1 MNFADRL
8 HSSITKA
15 DTPLVAGFDP
25 VLDDLPGFILDAADT
40 EQDDA
45 GFLSVALTSLYEKT
59 LPLLAGKVAGIKV
72 NVAFFEQYGVPGIG
86 AFGRV
91 CQMVRDHHLPLIV
104 DAKRG
109 DIGSTAEAYGKAF
122 LGGSSVRGRRFSAF
136 DCDAITINPFLG
148 FDTLE
153 PFLTICKEQGRG
165 VFVLVKTSN
174 PGSHDLQELK
184 SDGTSITERV
194 ARWVGERA
202 GELVGQSGY
211 SSLGAVV
218 GATYP
223 GEAERLRKLMP
234 KNLFLIPGLGAQGG
248 TAQDSI
254 AGLDEKNG
262 GGIVNVS
269 RGLFKLPV
277 TLSEEEW
284 LGEFVTRLESFNS
297 SLRSAITTRI
307 IPS

>member
-8 HSSITKA
+8 HASISKA
-15 DTPLVAGFDP
+15 GTPLVAGIDP
-25 VLDDLPGFILDAADT
+25 VLSDLPGFILDKAEG
-40 EQDDA
+40 EQTDEE
-45 GFLSVALTSLYEKT
+45 FLFVALTSLYEKT

-72 NVAFFEQYGVPGIG
+72 NVAFFEQYGLTGMK
-86 AFGRV
+86 AFSHV
-91 CQMVRDHHLPLIV
+91 CDAVRAHALPLIV

-109 DIGSTAEAYGKAF
+109 DIGTTAEAYGRGF
-122 LGGSSVRGRRFSAF
+122 LGGSSVRGRRLRAF
-136 DCDAITINPFLG
+136 DCDAITVNPFLG

-153 PFLTICKEQGRG
+153 PYLAICKEHGRG
-165 VFVLVKTSN
+165 IFVLVKTSN
-174 PGSHDLQELK
+174 AGSRDLQDLK
-184 SDGTSITERV
+184 SDELSITERV

-202 GELVGQSGY
+202 EELRGESGY

-223 GEAERLRKLMP
+223 GEAQRLRALMP
-234 KNLFLIPGLGAQGG
+234 NSLFLIPGLGAQGG
-248 TAQDSI
+248 TAEDSI
-254 AGLDEKNG
+254 AGFDANYG

-284 LGEFVTRLESFNS
+284 LREFTTKLSSFND
-297 SLRSAITTRI
+297 SLRAAITSR
-307 IPS
+307 S